1 MSRCVSSPNEAD
13 VCDITRDLEY
23 TVCLRSLD
31 PFYIVSYYIKWVKTS
46 GTYSTIDFFCNARG
60 S

>member
-1 MSRCVSSPNEAD
+1 MLYTERIYIFSLVIYKYGNIFPGSS
-13 VCDITRDLEY
+13 DL
-23 TVCLRSLD
+23 
-31 PFYIVSYYIKWVKTS
+31 FFIVSYYIKWVKTS